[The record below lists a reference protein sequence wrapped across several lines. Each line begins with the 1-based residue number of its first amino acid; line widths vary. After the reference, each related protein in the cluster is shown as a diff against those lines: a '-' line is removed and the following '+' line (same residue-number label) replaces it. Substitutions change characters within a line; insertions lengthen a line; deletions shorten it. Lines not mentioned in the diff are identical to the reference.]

1 MIQIDDNKTMMNA
14 ILLFVNTKHQTSQ
27 SINQQRRHHYD
38 RDNCYCTG
46 VTQEHSCHLPS
57 ADTVD
62 TVNRLTVTGQKKKR
76 ENRIKLLLVIL

>member
-1 MIQIDDNKTMMNA
+1 MQYYY
-14 ILLFVNTKHQTSQ
+14 LSTSRTINQSINQ

-46 VTQEHSCHLPS
+46 VTQEHSCHFPS